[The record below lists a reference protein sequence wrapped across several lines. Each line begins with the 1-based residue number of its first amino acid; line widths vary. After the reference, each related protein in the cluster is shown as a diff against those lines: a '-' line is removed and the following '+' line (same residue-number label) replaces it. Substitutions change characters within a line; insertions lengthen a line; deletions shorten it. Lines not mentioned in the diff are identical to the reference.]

1 MKKVTRQDVKDIVVI
16 LLGCAIGSAGFSFFT
31 YPNDIVSG
39 GLTGISQIINRLT
52 GLPVGGMVIVMN
64 IPLFLVAWKKFGIRF
79 ILGSLLGM
87 LASSIFIDL
96 FNSLNI
102 VVTTDMLLAAVY
114 GGIVKGFGWGLVYT
128 TGATGGGSDIAAR
141 FLRRKYPYI
150 NFGTLSLGLDALV
163 VFAFAVVFRKYD
175 SAMYTIITMFVSSKV
190 VNLLLYGAM
199 NSSVCYI
206 ITNQYQ
212 RIADA
217 VNKQLLRGATLL
229 KAQGAYTGE
238 DRCVVLCV
246 IKRNQIAELKKIVT
260 EIDAHAF
267 VIVTESHEVFGK
279 NFSDIARQD

>member
-1 MKKVTRQDVKDIVVI
+1 M
-16 LLGCAIGSAGFSFFT
+16 
-31 YPNDIVSG
+31 
-39 GLTGISQIINRLT
+39 
-52 GLPVGGMVIVMN
+52 
-64 IPLFLVAWKKFGIRF
+64 
-79 ILGSLLGM
+79 
-87 LASSIFIDL
+87 
-96 FNSLNI
+96 
-102 VVTTDMLLAAVY
+102 
-114 GGIVKGFGWGLVYT
+114 
-128 TGATGGGSDIAAR
+128 
-141 FLRRKYPYI
+141 
-150 NFGTLSLGLDALV
+150 
-163 VFAFAVVFRKYD
+163 
-175 SAMYTIITMFVSSKV
+175 SSKV